1 MSRGTSGTS
10 LSEDTPVK
18 GGSESI
24 PKLALPSKSS
34 KEAIQY
40 IKTIGFGLRQT

>member
-1 MSRGTSGTS
+1 MSRGTSGTFV
-10 LSEDTPVK
+10 SEKISVK

-24 PKLALPSKSS
+24 PTLALPLESS
-34 KEAIQY
+34 QEATQY

>member
-10 LSEDTPVK
+10 VSEKTPVK

-24 PKLALPSKSS
+24 PTLALRKPYN
-34 KEAIQY
+34 I
-40 IKTIGFGLRQT
+40 LRP